1 MEPFKVVAMKDRKPA
16 ARAFADFLFRELR
29 PAHRRDGAAFPA
41 VIDTIP

>member
-1 MEPFKVVAMKDRKPA
+1 MEPLKVVAMKNHKPA

-41 VIDTIP
+41 VINIIP